1 MCKGL
6 GVSMENS
13 VFALLEQCG
22 TIEKNIEDRVIVAD
36 ILAKFE
42 R

>member
-1 MCKGL
+1 MDNCVFGL
-6 GVSMENS
+6 
-13 VFALLEQCG
+13 FEQCG
-22 TIEKNIEDRVIVAD
+22 TIEKNIEDRSILAD